1 MRSAGAVR
9 HADRASARAAP
20 RAGHDGRAQGA
31 DGPRLRRPDA
41 ARRAARPAGECAG
54 WRPLLESLSPA
65 DFGTIV
71 GQVNL
76 EFDQPKVAELLA
88 KQLRGG
94 VTAAHIIEA
103 NRKAAENQP
112 PSIIAKLA
120 PLCVDLHDNV
130 DAIEAGLNQWD
141 KVLSKRALRPE
152 ESV

>member
-1 MRSAGAVR
+1 MTPMMAMMSTWGRVAKEAV
-9 HADRASARAAP
+9 D
-20 RAGHDGRAQGA
+20 QI
-31 DGPRLRRPDA
+31 
-41 ARRAARPAGECAG
+41 
-54 WRPLLESLSPA
+54 LLESLSPA

-71 GQVNL
+71 GEVNL

-120 PLCVDLHDNV
+120 TS
-130 DAIEAGLNQWD
+130 G
-141 KVLSKRALRPE
+141 KRCMKECTAASMRRRMRN
-152 ESV
+152 S